1 LTCVSSISND
11 SILFFRTVLLELGAP
26 PAPSPLCPKALPT
39 EDREPVEDEEGGPVV
54 SFGMEEVEGR
64 EDDSNMSSAA
74 RCVRK
79 ESC

>member
-1 LTCVSSISND
+1 M
-11 SILFFRTVLLELGAP
+11 LELGAP
-26 PAPSPLCPKALPT
+26 PTPSPVCPKALPR
-39 EDREPVEDEEGGPVV
+39 EDREPVEDDEGSPDV

-64 EDDSNMSSAA
+64 EDDSKMSSAA